1 MAKFDPSRL
10 WLGQIALVGPST
22 VGPLL
27 SCLSDSL
34 VASGSRREATRIQ
47 IEETKKKQRAPDCF
61 VFVSFLLLF
70 RFFFVFSP
78 REIPESQICIFPW
91 RKKNIKEQKIIKRKL
106 IATECL
112 PNRNKTRI
120 CKAPCRNLFLCC
132 FFLFVVRFFP
142 RKKCRFGI
150 PESHE
155 KNKNKETKK
164 KQKQSALVQFDPF
177 CFFFGLYFCGLLFC
191 FFFFPIICLF
201 PVKCSMLRHN
211 RRPDPW

>member
-70 RFFFVFSP
+70 RFFFVF
-78 REIPESQICIFPW
+78 FPSGDS
-91 RKKNIKEQKIIKRKL
+91 
-106 IATECL
+106 
-112 PNRNKTRI
+112 
-120 CKAPCRNLFLCC
+120 
-132 FFLFVVRFFP
+132 
-142 RKKCRFGI
+142 GI
-150 PESHE
+150 PNLHLSLE
-155 KNKNKETKK
+155 KK
-164 KQKQSALVQFDPF
+164 KT
-177 CFFFGLYFCGLLFC
+177 
-191 FFFFPIICLF
+191 
-201 PVKCSMLRHN
+201 
-211 RRPDPW
+211 